1 VTLLS
6 RNQRLVRNLVPGDV
20 LDIAAYCG
28 PGLDCRGVRVTAL
41 PHSSGETT
49 EVTLDG
55 KRTAAD
61 LWRVP
66 AVCASC
72 GASYFKQ
79 DLADN
84 PVHLLQSEAGRRD

>member
-1 VTLLS
+1 MLDST
-6 RNQRLVRNLVPGDV
+6 QRRVRDLRPGDV
-20 LDIAAYCG
+20 LDTAAYCG

-41 PHSSGETT
+41 PHTSGETT
-49 EVTLDG
+49 EVTVDG
-55 KRTAAD
+55 KRATVD

-72 GASYFKQ
+72 GTPYFKQ

-84 PVHLLQSEAGRRD
+84 PVSLLRSEAARRD